1 MSSFIVGQVCPT
13 DIPYGTLLWMKK
25 NKICRTANPIIKP
38 NYYPYKI
45 GISYL
50 SANLAIFSVIS

>member
-1 MSSFIVGQVCPT
+1 MSNLSLGKVCPT

-25 NKICRTANPIIKP
+25 IRYAEQQAPLSKP